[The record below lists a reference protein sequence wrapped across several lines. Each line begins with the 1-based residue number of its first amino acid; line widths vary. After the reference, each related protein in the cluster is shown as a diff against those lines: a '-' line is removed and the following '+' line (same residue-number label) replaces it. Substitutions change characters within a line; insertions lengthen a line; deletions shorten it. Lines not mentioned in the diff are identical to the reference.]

1 MNLSVNKVRL
11 FALLSWVIAYVIL
24 FFYVKSC
31 SISHEVFINLIVSA
45 TDISCLLLCA
55 LLLRKQLIPNLLY
68 KKRIIAFLLSL
79 LLTIIFFSIL
89 MQILQSLL
97 YQIFSADSTSQKD
110 LFKNYYYQ
118 LFTSWWIV
126 LCGCLCIIAYKLIFD
141 YSVTQIQFSQ
151 LQKEKAQT
159 ELSFLKAQINPHF
172 LFNSINS
179 IFAHIDKS
187 NSSARGILL
196 SFSEMLRYQLYE
208 CNVDQ
213 INFDKEYTYLKNYV
227 ELQRLRKEDNLIVTF
242 DQKGELNNFKIAPL
256 LLIPFVENAF
266 KYSSNHSDRKN
277 ILQIILSREE
287 NYFHFY
293 CINTKDQILS
303 RKLFEDSGIGIS
315 NVMRR
320 LELIYPNKHD
330 LTINDNEMF
339 YEVNLKI
346 EIQ

>member
-1 MNLSVNKVRL
+1 
-11 FALLSWVIAYVIL
+11 
-24 FFYVKSC
+24 
-31 SISHEVFINLIVSA
+31 
-45 TDISCLLLCA
+45 
-55 LLLRKQLIPNLLY
+55 
-68 KKRIIAFLLSL
+68 
-79 LLTIIFFSIL
+79 